1 MVNGFLM
8 IARST
13 PPYRPH
19 DARWGSRSVV
29 PTRRRRLLP
38 FDVLLATPLVL
49 LALVISSCES
59 SPLLAPTRS
68 TISLIASAQRAPLN
82 SEVELLA
89 TVQED
94 SGNAV
99 QDGTLVTFT
108 TTLGTLVPRQ
118 ATTVRGTARTILQ
131 TGSISGTATINA
143 SSGNARTSSG
153 GASGSTSGTAT
164 STTTPGTNVQI
175 LIGAAAASRVSL
187 AARPGTVSSSGGTAE
202 IIAGVFDDAGNPIT
216 GVAVSFSTDQGT
228 LSASIVT
235 TDRNGEAR
243 TTLTTN
249 KKSTVTARVGGGGGG
264 TGTGTGGGTSG
275 DARSAT
281 VTVDV
286 NAAPSLSIGTIS
298 PANPTVGQTISFT
311 VTPAINTTLD
321 VNVDFGDGTSQ
332 NLGRINSVQTV
343 THTYTSAGTYTIRVT
358 GRDAGTGETVT
369 STTAVT
375 VGNRPPLS
383 VTITATPGTAV
394 PGRGQPWT
402 FTANVTPATGGADQV
417 ESYTWNFGDGSGA
430 TTSGNSTTH
439 VYSSSN
445 NGRTVV
451 TVTVRTV
458 DGRTANGQT
467 EIIVNAT

>member
-1 MVNGFLM
+1 
-8 IARST
+8 
-13 PPYRPH
+13 
-19 DARWGSRSVV
+19 
-29 PTRRRRLLP
+29 
-38 FDVLLATPLVL
+38 VL
-49 LALVISSCES
+49 LALVMSSCES

-82 SEVELLA
+82 SEVEILA

-108 TTLGTLVPRQ
+108 TSLGTLVPRQ

-131 TGSISGTATINA
+131 TGSISGTATVNA
-143 SSGNARTSSG
+143 SSGNARTTAGGSSG
-153 GASGSTSGTAT
+153 SGTS

-187 AARPGTVSSSGGTAE
+187 AARPGSVSSSGGTAE

-216 GVAVSFSTDQGT
+216 GVPVTFSTDQGT

-249 KKSTVTARVGGGGGG
+249 KKSTVTARVGGGGG

-281 VTVDV
+281 VIVDV

-311 VTPAINTTLD
+311 VAPPTNTALD
-321 VNVDFGDGTSQ
+321 VSVDFGDGTSQ
-332 NLGRINSVQTV
+332 SLGRVNASQTV

-358 GRDAGTGETVT
+358 GRDPSTGESVT
-369 STTAVT
+369 GTTAVT
-375 VGNRPPLS
+375 VINRPPLS
-383 VTITATPGTAV
+383 VTLAAESETAV
-394 PGRGQPWT
+394 PTVGQRWR
-402 FTANVTPATGGADQV
+402 FTATVSPASGGADQV
-417 ESYTWNFGDGSGA
+417 ESFTWNFGDGTSA
-430 TTSGNSTTH
+430 TTSGNTTSH
-439 VYSSSN
+439 VYTV
-445 NGRTVV
+445 NGRKTV
-451 TVTVRTV
+451 TVTVRTT
-458 DGRTANGQT
+458 DGRSASAQT
-467 EIIVNAT
+467 EIIVTGAPS

>member
-1 MVNGFLM
+1 M
-8 IARST
+8 
-13 PPYRPH
+13 
-19 DARWGSRSVV
+19 
-29 PTRRRRLLP
+29 
-38 FDVLLATPLVL
+38 
-49 LALVISSCES
+49 SSCES

-82 SEVELLA
+82 SEVEILA

-187 AARPGTVSSSGGTAE
+187 GARPGTVSSSGGTAE

-249 KKSTVTARVGGGGGG
+249 KKSTVTARVGGGG

-298 PANPTVGQTISFT
+298 PASPTVGQSISFS
-311 VTPAINTTLD
+311 VTPAANTTLEAT
-321 VNVDFGDGTSQ
+321 VDFGDGTSQ
-332 NLGRINSVQTV
+332 NLGRINGQQTV

-358 GRDAGTGETVT
+358 GRDPSTGESVT
-369 STTAVT
+369 GTTAVT
-375 VGNRPPLS
+375 VINRPPLS
-383 VTITATPGTAV
+383 VTLAAESETAV
-394 PGRGQPWT
+394 PTVGQRWR
-402 FTANVTPATGGADQV
+402 FTATVSPATGGADQV
-417 ESYTWNFGDGSGA
+417 ESFTWNFGDGTSA
-430 TTSGNSTTH
+430 TTSGNTTSH
-439 VYSSSN
+439 VYTV
-445 NGRTVV
+445 NGRKTV
-451 TVTVRTV
+451 TVTVRTT
-458 DGRTANGQT
+458 DGRSASAQT
-467 EIIVNAT
+467 EIIVTGAPS